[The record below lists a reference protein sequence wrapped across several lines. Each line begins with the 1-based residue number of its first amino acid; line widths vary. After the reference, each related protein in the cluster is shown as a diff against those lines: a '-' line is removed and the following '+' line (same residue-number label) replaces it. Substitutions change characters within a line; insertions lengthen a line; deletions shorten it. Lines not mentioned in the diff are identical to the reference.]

1 MRFRANTSTCL
12 RASSSSLAESK
23 PRLTA
28 TETHAGL
35 EPAPRGSP
43 ALGSQA
49 APPCTT
55 PGAVP
60 RKPAG
65 QQAGFPLRREMEI
78 LALPNNGWDSHQ
90 NRSSGSPRHSLE
102 LGPAKPQPGRG
113 ADPGEWLSPTSPVW
127 LWLPVQL
134 LVLPATGPGTAEAT
148 VNCYGG

>member
-1 MRFRANTSTCL
+1 MPDPSQ
-12 RASSSSLAESK
+12 
-23 PRLTA
+23 
-28 TETHAGL
+28 H
-35 EPAPRGSP
+35 PRGP
-43 ALGSQA
+43 QLLAHKLP
-49 APPCTT
+49 PPCTIA
-55 PGAVP
+55 GAVP

-113 ADPGEWLSPTSPVW
+113 ADPGEWLSPASPVW

-134 LVLPATGPGTAEAT
+134 LVLPAARPGTAEAT
-148 VNCYGG
+148 VSCYGG